1 MFTIEL
7 TEPQLRSLKMFLDR
21 SEMRGYEVT
30 QFLSLAQIISNAKP
44 VEESEKK
51 SSFKVEEN

>member
-1 MFTIEL
+1 
-7 TEPQLRSLKMFLDR
+7 MFLDR

>member
-7 TEPQLRSLKMFLDR
+7 TEPQLRLLKAFLER

-30 QFLSLAQIISNAKP
+30 QFLGLVQTISNAKP
-44 VEESEKK
+44 AKDSELTPNNTG
-51 SSFKVEEN
+51 V